1 MNKFVSMKVG
11 KIVLASLLFLIAS
24 SVHLSAHSCDNEI
37 ETIKQN
43 FRDIYID
50 ADTDSPLMKE
60 LSLHQSGFVI
70 SDRVVMELQQRVPFD
85 KERID
90 GYIRNLRSNGSWTD
104 INYKDTKR
112 SGWDPRLHPERILEM
127 VQGFCQSRCGVF

>member
-1 MNKFVSMKVG
+1 MKILNKFVSMKVG
-11 KIVLASLLFLIAS
+11 KIVLASSLFLIATS
-24 SVHLSAHSCDNEI
+24 AHLNAHSCDNEI

-50 ADTDSPLMKE
+50 ADTDSPLMQE
-60 LSLHQSGFVI
+60 LSLHQPGFVI

-85 KERID
+85 KKRID
-90 GYIRNLRSNGSWTD
+90 GYIRNQRSDGSWTD

-112 SGWDPRLHPERILEM
+112 SGWDPRLHPEM
-127 VQGFCQSRCGVF
+127 DS